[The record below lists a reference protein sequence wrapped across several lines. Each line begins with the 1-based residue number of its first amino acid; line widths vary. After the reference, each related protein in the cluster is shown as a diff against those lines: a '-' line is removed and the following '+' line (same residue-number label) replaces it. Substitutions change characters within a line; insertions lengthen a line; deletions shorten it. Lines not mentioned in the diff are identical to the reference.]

1 MIFLYPSLSPLAIFV
16 LNFHNSTYFL
26 QLLLMIL
33 LLCPKMFA
41 LSVLQELQLA
51 ASLVA
56 CYEAWFYSYCMCS

>member
-1 MIFLYPSLSPLAIFV
+1 
-16 LNFHNSTYFL
+16 
-26 QLLLMIL
+26 MIL